1 MGRFYEPPIEG
12 QFDNPFRRDGEGR
25 LNRASYWLDLSDRS
39 LILVMTQGIGRDLT
53 VAQKRAHLE
62 DIKREHLFN
71 EICAADETSSE
82 SET

>member
-25 LNRASYWLDLSDRS
+25 LSRPSYWLDMSDRS
-39 LILVMTQGIGRDLT
+39 LVLVLTQGIGRDLT

-62 DIKREHLFN
+62 DLKREHLVD
-71 EICAADETSSE
+71 EICAGDESSPE
-82 SET
+82 GEA